1 MERDSFVDQVL
12 KAKLTDRATQVRF
25 LRFIASGLA
34 VMFTQVGTLALLARC
49 WSNSAAFIGSYAL
62 AVVVHYSL
70 NRFWA
75 LRSSRTDHAKQT
87 GEYALTVAGS
97 FVVNFCLFQVGLRFF
112 HLTPAWAALVTN
124 PPTTLIV
131 FLMLN
136 FRVFR
141 A

>member
-1 MERDSFVDQVL
+1 ML

-25 LRFIASGLA
+25 LRFVASGLA
-34 VMFTQVGTLALLARC
+34 VMITQVGMLVLLARW
-49 WSNSAAFIGSYAL
+49 WSDTAAFIGSYAV
-62 AVVVHYSL
+62 AVAVHYLL

-75 LRSSRTDHAKQT
+75 LRSSRTDHTKQT
-87 GEYALTVAGS
+87 GEYALIVAGS
-97 FVVNFCLFQVGLRFF
+97 FVVNFCLFQGGVRIF

-131 FLMLN
+131 FLILN